1 MIPIAQPSM
10 NEEERDAVL
19 EVLAS
24 GALAQGPRVKAL
36 EETFARFCGTSYAV
50 AIVNGTAALH
60 TALYALDIQEGDEV
74 ITTPFTFV
82 ATANAILMQQARL
95 VFADI
100 TEDDFNL
107 DPLSVAQ
114 KITPRTKAILPVD
127 LYGQPY
133 RVQEINA
140 LAKQHG
146 AVIVE
151 DACQAIGA
159 TYKNKKT
166 GALGDVG
173 VFSLYATKNIMCG
186 EGGMLVTDNKEAAER
201 AKRFRH
207 HGQDE
212 NKRYEYGDLGYNYRM
227 TDLAAAIALVQLK
240 KADSLNEKRRAN
252 AQRLNE
258 GLSSLPGIIT
268 PTVRENNTH
277 VFHQYTIRI
286 TPACPVTRDA
296 LANHLKSKEIG
307 CGVYY
312 PKPLHLH
319 PHFMR
324 LGFKPGDFPVAERMA
339 QEVLALPVH
348 PGVTQDNID
357 YIIKTIQAYAR

>member
-1 MIPIAQPSM
+1 
-10 NEEERDAVL
+10 
-19 EVLAS
+19 
-24 GALAQGPRVKAL
+24 
-36 EETFARFCGTSYAV
+36 
-50 AIVNGTAALH
+50 
-60 TALYALDIQEGDEV
+60 
-74 ITTPFTFV
+74 
-82 ATANAILMQQARL
+82 
-95 VFADI
+95 
-100 TEDDFNL
+100 
-107 DPLSVAQ
+107 
-114 KITPRTKAILPVD
+114 
-127 LYGQPY
+127 
-133 RVQEINA
+133 
-140 LAKQHG
+140 
-146 AVIVE
+146 
-151 DACQAIGA
+151 
-159 TYKNKKT
+159 
-166 GALGDVG
+166 
-173 VFSLYATKNIMCG
+173 
-186 EGGMLVTDNKEAAER
+186 
-201 AKRFRH
+201 
-207 HGQDE
+207 
-212 NKRYEYGDLGYNYRM
+212 M

-324 LGFKPGDFPVAERMA
+324 MGFKPGDFPVAERMA